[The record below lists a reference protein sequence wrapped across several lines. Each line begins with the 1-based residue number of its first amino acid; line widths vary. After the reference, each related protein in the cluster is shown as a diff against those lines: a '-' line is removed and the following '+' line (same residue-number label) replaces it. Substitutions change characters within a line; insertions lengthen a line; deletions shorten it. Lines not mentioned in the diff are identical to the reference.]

1 MKKFFVVV
9 ALLISNLSY
18 GQISNVD
25 LNGSPARLSTYSEID
40 GSPYL
45 FEDWAR
51 ADISLSNAGLK
62 ENVAYKFNI
71 YENELEVINEAGNKI
86 YLNKAYIEYAMLE
99 RPSIIIANGSNEGM
113 LTKLLFK
120 KGYGMISGV
129 KDTDLVN
136 VIAEGK
142 KYTLVRKFQTDLV
155 TPPKNS
161 YSPTPGRMFVFEQSF
176 YLIDSNNE
184 VNSVRNRTN
193 NIVKSLADDDQAEAK
208 QIIKDNKL
216 DLSREDHMVIF
227 FQKLNQEA

>member
-1 MKKFFVVV
+1 MIKDFKEYDYTKLSVKF
-9 ALLISNLSY
+9 
-18 GQISNVD
+18 
-25 LNGSPARLSTYSEID
+25 
-40 GSPYL
+40 
-45 FEDWAR
+45 
-51 ADISLSNAGLK
+51 
-62 ENVAYKFNI
+62 I

-155 TPPKNS
+155 LN
-161 YSPTPGRMFVFEQSF
+161 GF
-176 YLIDSNNE
+176 
-184 VNSVRNRTN
+184 
-193 NIVKSLADDDQAEAK
+193 
-208 QIIKDNKL
+208 KL
-216 DLSREDHMVIF
+216 
-227 FQKLNQEA
+227 